1 MQVCRRSSFFFANFA
16 NLERR
21 RPCRPR
27 DEAGRKVDAAA
38 AATPAP
44 KLDFWTGLRAA
55 WAVRSA
61 PPGQSAFECF
71 MANLR
76 ESKGDVLNLDLR
88 PVLPPTYILMGKA
101 ANYVCSNSELE
112 QIFSNFYFF

>member
-1 MQVCRRSSFFFANFA
+1 
-16 NLERR
+16 
-21 RPCRPR
+21 
-27 DEAGRKVDAAA
+27 
-38 AATPAP
+38 
-44 KLDFWTGLRAA
+44 
-55 WAVRSA
+55 
-61 PPGQSAFECF
+61 

>member
-1 MQVCRRSSFFFANFA
+1 MQSVASSG
-16 NLERR
+16 
-21 RPCRPR
+21 CRPKPPR
-27 DEAGRKVDAAA
+27 PEVDAAA
-38 AATPAP
+38 AEAQPAP

-76 ESKGDVLNLDLR
+76 EAKGDVLNLDLS

-101 ANYVCSNSELE
+101 ANYLCSNSELE
-112 QIFSNFYFF
+112 RIFSNFYFF